1 MLTNIHLFMFNGP
14 PNSGKDFTASKLKER
29 FEDASHALSN
39 RNIVLVS
46 SSDALDYDVATMFG
60 LDVATFKTMADS
72 RFEKDQKSSL
82 LQGMSPREAKIF
94 VAEDI
99 IKPHNG
105 SGYYGEKTA
114 KIVLSK
120 IKKGADNIVFVTGV
134 GFDEEVDALIEGIDA
149 DNDVSLVSTSVVR
162 LYRTGTSFENDSR
175 DYIYRL
181 TAGDKT
187 KKDISAT
194 CVDEAERKIMGVILG

>member
-1 MLTNIHLFMFNGP
+1 MLTNINLFMFNGP

-29 FEDASHALSN
+29 FQSASHVLSN
-39 RNIVLVS
+39 RNVVLVS

-60 LDVATFKTMADS
+60 LDVAQFKTMADS
-72 RFEKDQKSSL
+72 RFEKDQKSDL

-134 GFDEEVDALIEGIDA
+134 GFDEEVDALIEGVDA
-149 DNDVSLVSTSVVR
+149 DNDVSLLSNSIVR

-181 TAGDKT
+181 TAGYKT

-194 CVDEAERKIMGVILG
+194 CVDEAERKIMEVILG